1 MNDKEK
7 IKESLLRIRYLIY
20 NLEKTR
26 EKLDPHYV
34 NLDKI
39 IEMNEQGIKSLEEI
53 KEVLEDN

>member
-7 IKESLLRIRYLIY
+7 IKESLLTIRYLIY

-26 EKLDPHYV
+26 EKLDPHYI
-34 NLDKI
+34 NQDKI

-53 KEVLEDN
+53 KKILEK

>member
-26 EKLDPHYV
+26 EKLDPHYI

-39 IEMNEQGIKSLEEI
+39 IKMNEQGIKSLEEI
-53 KEVLEDN
+53 KEILEL